1 LNLPSTIAGTF
12 LKGLIAERKR
22 KYDMKILKSAVIC
35 EFDYLEI
42 REIIA
47 DVWRVRY
54 GSLQNLFHSLYDY

>member
-1 LNLPSTIAGTF
+1 
-12 LKGLIAERKR
+12 
-22 KYDMKILKSAVIC
+22 LKSAVIAAVIAC

-54 GSLQNLFHSLYDY
+54 GSLQNLFHSLYHHRFQKKFELVHTKLVKMKIAK